1 MRFLILAGGSGT
13 RFWPASRALRP
24 KQFLGFDSDRSLL
37 QQTVDRIAPVAGVEA
52 IWICTTE
59 ALATEVRREV
69 PDVPPGQILSEPVG
83 RNTAPAIGWAIQS
96 LPGPLRDGVVVV
108 LPSDHRVTDGVS
120 FRRTLVAAAQIALHQ
135 DRVVTLGVRPSRP
148 ETGYGYLEV
157 GERVAG
163 SEEDLR
169 RVVRFTEKPAADQ
182 ARAFVESGDYL
193 WNAGIF
199 VFRGATVLR
208 HLEAFEPEI
217 ATGLER
223 IAEYPDRL
231 AELYAELP
239 AISIDY
245 AVMERLD
252 DIVTLP
258 LDCGWS
264 DLGSWESVAVL
275 LDHDDRR
282 NAFQGDALAVDAERN
297 LLFAEDGAV
306 VALGVSDLMVVS
318 SGGAV
323 LVAPRSRAQ
332 EIRKVVDALR
342 ERMRDDLL

>member
-24 KQFLGFDSDRSLL
+24 KQFLSFDGDRSLL
-37 QQTVDRIAPVAGVEA
+37 QRTVDRIAPVAGVEA

-59 ALATEVRREV
+59 ALATEVRQEV
-69 PDVPPGQILSEPVG
+69 PDVPPGQILCEPMG

-96 LPGPLRDGVVVV
+96 LPDPLRDGVVVV
-108 LPSDHRVTDGVS
+108 LPADHRITDGVS
-120 FRRTLVAAAQIALHQ
+120 FRRTLVAAAQIAHHQ

-148 ETGYGYLEV
+148 ETGYGYLEL
-157 GERVAG
+157 GERVADPQ
-163 SEEDLR
+163 EDLR
-169 RVVRFTEKPAADQ
+169 RVVRFTEKPAEEQ
-182 ARAFVESGDYL
+182 AQAFVESGDYL

-199 VFRGATVLR
+199 VFRGSTLLR
-208 HLEAFEPEI
+208 HLAAFEPEI
-217 ATGLER
+217 AAGLER
-223 IAEYPDRL
+223 IAEYPSRL

-264 DLGSWESVAVL
+264 DLGSWESVAEL
-275 LDHDDRR
+275 LQHDEQS
-282 NAFQGDALAVDAERN
+282 NALEGDTLAVEAERN
-297 LLFAEDGAV
+297 LLFAEGGTV
-306 VALGVSDLMVVS
+306 VAFGVSDLMVVS

-342 ERMRDDLL
+342 EHMRDDLL

>member
-13 RFWPASRALRP
+13 RFWPVSRALRP
-24 KQFLGFDSDRSLL
+24 KQFLSFDADRSLL

-52 IWICTTE
+52 IWISTTE
-59 ALATEVRREV
+59 ALATEVRQEV

-83 RNTAPAIGWAIQS
+83 RNTAPAIGWAVRS
-96 LPGPLRDGVVVV
+96 LPRPLRDSVVVV
-108 LPSDHRVTDGVS
+108 LPSDHRVADGAA
-120 FRRTLVAAAQIALHQ
+120 FRSILVAAAQVAHHE

-148 ETGYGYLEV
+148 ETGYGYLQQ
-157 GERVAG
+157 GESLAG
-163 SEEDLR
+163 PDGLR
-169 RVVRFTEKPAADQ
+169 RVLRFTEKPAKEE

-199 VFRGATVLR
+199 VFRGTTLLR
-208 HLEAFEPEI
+208 HLERFEPAI
-217 ATGLER
+217 AEGLER
-223 IAEYPDRL
+223 IADHPERL
-231 AELYAELP
+231 AEIYAELP
-239 AISIDY
+239 SISIDY

-264 DLGSWESVAVL
+264 DLGSWESVAEL
-275 LDHDDRR
+275 LERDELG
-282 NAFQGDALAVDAERN
+282 NALQGDTLAVEAERN
-297 LLFAEDGAV
+297 LLVAEDGTV
-306 VALGVSDLMVVS
+306 VVLGVSDLLVVT

-342 ERMRDDLL
+342 DRMRDDLL